1 MPRDV
6 RTRWNSTYDM
16 LRFALQYRAAIDDI
30 AGNKLSNLHRYELGD
45 EDWVIVEQLC
55 ETLKVS
61 RGYRIYSNNLFR
73 MIQIFKDATL
83 FFSRATPNLA
93 TVILAMDHIDEE
105 LTMQAQDF
113 NLKPAICAAL
123 SMAKKVLNA
132 YYDKTDWSNVYQI
145 AMGMY
150 K

>member
-1 MPRDV
+1 
-6 RTRWNSTYDM
+6 M
-16 LRFALQYRAAIDDI
+16 LRFALQYRAAIDDTT
-30 AGNKLSNLHRYELGD
+30 GNKLSNLHRYELGD

-83 FFSRATPNLA
+83 FFSHATPNLA
-93 TVILAMDHIDEE
+93 TVIPAMDYIDEV
-105 LTMQAQDF
+105 LTTQAQDF
-113 NLKPAICAAL
+113 NLKPAIHAAL

-132 YYDKTDWSNVYQI
+132 YYDKTDRSNIYRI